1 MSFSCFSLL
10 LVVLSGER
18 RVTLCLQFQAV
29 SPDPAEAEKLELM
42 KMRTLERQ
50 AKKNELQRLRKAQ
63 VSVTNLR
70 VHPSFIGRILQ
81 PGLVNMFMNIQ
92 L

>member
-1 MSFSCFSLL
+1 MASDT
-10 LVVLSGER
+10 E
-18 RVTLCLQFQAV
+18 TLQFQAM

-50 AKKNELQRLRKAQ
+50 AKMSELHRLRKAQ
-63 VSVTNLR
+63 VSVANLR
-70 VHPSFIGRILQ
+70 VHPSFIGHILQ
-81 PGLVNMFMNIQ
+81 PCLVSMFMNIQ